1 VWSGAS
7 VPAVPGAVKTRTQ
20 HTGPPALDGLRRRCY
35 GGRVTSKSF
44 TVECPCCKAKL
55 TLDPELRAVIAHEPP
70 PPTRTVADLGG
81 ALDKLRRRSAQI
93 EERFR
98 QGVEA
103 EGQKGKVLD
112 RKFQEGLK
120 KAKDSPDPPKRP
132 FDYE

>member
-1 VWSGAS
+1 VAK
-7 VPAVPGAVKTRTQ
+7 KT
-20 HTGPPALDGLRRRCY
+20 
-35 GGRVTSKSF
+35 F

-55 TLDPELRAVIAHEPP
+55 TLDPELRALISHEPP
-70 PPTRTVADLGG
+70 PPTRTVADLGA
-81 ALDKLRRRSAQI
+81 ALDKLRSRAAQI
-93 EERFR
+93 EERFK

-103 EGQKGKVLD
+103 EGQKGKLLD